1 MCGRKW
7 NFILN
12 SAVGTAT
19 GLAGVDESFFIDWS
33 RLPNKPYN
41 LTFTFFTSG
50 TNVLITPL
58 INIFVDL
65 GQQSQMAVSS
75 LDSQVCGR
83 AGYLGKLIWSGGGVN
98 NSLRALLNE
107 NPPLYLEG
115 RPTQNTV
122 RVELIKNDGTYQPY
136 TAIVSG
142 YTLQLCLEEVD

>member
-1 MCGRKW
+1 MPRKW
-7 NFILN
+7 NFVLN
-12 SAVGTAT
+12 SAVGTAS

-65 GQQSQMAVSS
+65 GQHSQLAVSS

-83 AGYLGKLIWSGGGVN
+83 VGYLGRLIWSGGGVN
-98 NSLRALLNE
+98 NNFRAALTD
-107 NPPLYLEG
+107 NPPLYLDG
-115 RPTQNTV
+115 RPTNNNV
-122 RVELIKNDGTYQPY
+122 RVEMLKNDGTYGLY
-136 TAIVSG
+136 GAVIGS